1 MGRKKVKASEPRKTE
16 SVEVFDFRS
25 PSRSSTPPLLL
36 GKMKKSR
43 STGALLSASSSIN
56 SLRSFPSLTTSM
68 EASWSSN
75 FSNSPL
81 MEHLEVRS
89 SSSSSVINVTLD
101 LSRTNSPVP
110 DNGVLAEEADLMS
123 LLSNLGED
131 PKPRKVPEPR
141 PVKRQ
146 SQNLQALLGSLD
158 LEGLEKQLS
167 STTKPK
173 LSKVKLYTA
182 SDLDGCSPRTFE
194 TLRDTQELL
203 NKWC

>member
-1 MGRKKVKASEPRKTE
+1 MG
-16 SVEVFDFRS
+16 
-25 PSRSSTPPLLL
+25 
-36 GKMKKSR
+36 
-43 STGALLSASSSIN
+43 
-56 SLRSFPSLTTSM
+56 SM

-75 FSNSPL
+75 FSTSPL
-81 MEHLEVRS
+81 MENLKVRSS

-101 LSRTNSPVP
+101 LSKTNSPVP
-110 DNGVLAEEADLMS
+110 ESVLAEEADLMS

-131 PKPRKVPEPR
+131 PKPRKAPEPQ

-158 LEGLEKQLS
+158 LEGLDRQLS
-167 STTKPK
+167 LTTKTKPK

-194 TLRDTQELL
+194 TLRETQELL
-203 NKWC
+203 NKWCLVDLHWPR